1 MEMIRSNRIN
11 ITSTNDEIREN
22 HIIKRQLYTVR
33 VNNSTTINKADTFT
47 SNHLTQIDHVIWSY
61 VHGKP
66 YTFSRIIH
74 ITYIVTSIL

>member
-47 SNHLTQIDHVIWSY
+47 SNHLTQIDHVIWTCKARICPWKAT
-61 VHGKP
+61 HMRWD
-66 YTFSRIIH
+66 YT
-74 ITYIVTSIL
+74 Y